1 MMTPR
6 AVQLSITNIGFLA
19 AWMGASLL
27 VAAVVAPA
35 AFAVLPTRTL
45 AGALVGRVLPVLFWS
60 GMTLGVVIALL
71 GRHLAAGRFGTGAAV
86 LLAGACAVAQI
97 GIAPR
102 IEALRVAVGGP
113 VDALGVAD
121 PRRMAFGRL
130 HGVSVLLM
138 GVGMVAAFVLIVILA
153 RHLSSRSI
161 A

>member
-1 MMTPR
+1 MSAR
-6 AVQLSITNIGFLA
+6 AVQLSITSIAFLA
-19 AWMGASLL
+19 AWVGASLL

-45 AGALVGRVLPVLFWS
+45 AGALVGRVLPVVFWS
-60 GMTLGVVIALL
+60 GMILGGVIALL
-71 GRHLAAGRFGTGAAV
+71 GRQLAAGRFGMGAAM

-97 GIAPR
+97 GVAPR
-102 IEALRVAVGGP
+102 IEALRVSIGGP

-121 PRRMAFGRL
+121 PRRMTFGRM
-130 HGVSVLLM
+130 HGLSVLLM
-138 GVGMVAAFVLIVILA
+138 GLGMAAAFVLIVILA